1 MIYCNFLFKLAVMD
15 KFVIR
20 HNSNLL
26 KNENSSNVQSG
37 SSSSSSTAT
46 IPTSSQS
53 NAIAISSIN
62 TDETIL
68 AGGYDIGNYI
78 DQIEEIDDF
87 TKHAILENHW
97 KPGIN
102 YIFFFSVHVKCKRE
116 EKRRPNFNHLS
127 EYPWLIVSNVKKG
140 LFFKYCVIFISNR
153 LVGFNNT
160 VHVKKL
166 VKEPLTKF
174 SKLSGKDG
182 ILESHAR
189 TDYYKLAFQKGKDFL
204 NMYKNPSFDIINIM
218 QNNRKQRILDN
229 RERLVPIIKTI
240 IFHSRQNFALRGHRD
255 DGDLYKMN
263 ESDSLVA
270 NEGNF
275 RALLRFRI
283 ESGDTILEN
292 HLKMSGKNA
301 TYISKTSANEL
312 IQCCGKEVLDIIL
325 KRVKLAKFYCVIF
338 DKTTDVSH
346 TSQLSLSIRY
356 IHENIVREDFVGFL
370 DLHKS
375 NYSQSD

>member
-1 MIYCNFLFKLAVMD
+1 MD

-20 HNSNLL
+20 HNSTLQE
-26 KNENSSNVQSG
+26 NENSSHVQSG
-37 SSSSSSTAT
+37 SSSSSSTT
-46 IPTSSQS
+46 SIPISSQS
-53 NAIAISSIN
+53 DAITISNIN
-62 TDETIL
+62 TDETVL

-97 KPGIN
+97 KPGKN
-102 YIFFFSVHVKCKRE
+102 YIFPFSVHVKCKRE

-127 EYPWLIVSNVKKG
+127 EYPWLIVSDVKKG
-140 LFFKYCVIFISNR
+140 LFCKYCVIFISNR

-189 TDYYKLAFQKGKDFL
+189 TDYHKLAFQKCKDFL
-204 NMYKNPSFDIINIM
+204 NAYKNPSLDIINIM
-218 QNNRKQRILDN
+218 QNNRKQQILDN
-229 RERLVPIIKTI
+229 RERLVLIIKTI
-240 IFHSRQNFALRGHRD
+240 IFHGRQNFALRGHRD
-255 DGDLYKMN
+255 DGDLYKIN

-270 NEGNF
+270 NDGNF

-301 TYISKTSANEL
+301 TYKSKTSANEL
-312 IQCCGKEVLDIIL
+312 IQCCGK
-325 KRVKLAKFYCVIF
+325 
-338 DKTTDVSH
+338 
-346 TSQLSLSIRY
+346 
-356 IHENIVREDFVGFL
+356 
-370 DLHKS
+370 
-375 NYSQSD
+375 